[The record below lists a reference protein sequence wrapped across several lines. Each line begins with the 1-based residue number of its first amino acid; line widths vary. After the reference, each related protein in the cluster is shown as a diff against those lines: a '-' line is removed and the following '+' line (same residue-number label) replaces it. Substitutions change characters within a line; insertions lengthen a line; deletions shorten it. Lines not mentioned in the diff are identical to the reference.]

1 MSEWLTQIFT
11 AASGL
16 PWWAMFVVILVTIAC
31 TKGIDAALKWKKA
44 QFDERQ
50 YDGTEAREAREAL
63 VEELKDRIAKLET
76 LCEQNSKM
84 LHEANTAHAKC
95 EVQQEALRGEIRVQA
110 EQIKRMEFQLARL
123 WKHDEANQ
131 KHVEQLQETVQQID
145 TTGKG

>member
-63 VEELKDRIAKLET
+63 VTELKDRIEKLET
-76 LCEQNSKM
+76 LCQQNAKDLTDS
-84 LHEANTAHAKC
+84 HAAHAKC
-95 EVQQEALRGEIRVQA
+95 EIQQAELKGEIRVQD
-110 EQIKRMEFQLARL
+110 EKIKRMELQIERL
-123 WKHDEANQ
+123 EKHEKVNE
-131 KHVEQLQETVQQID
+131 KHVEVLADAVKQID
-145 TTGKG
+145 GTGKG